1 MWLLIVIC
9 LVGVGLYFY
18 LKKKKKTDNT
28 GGPCDCDAAAPLVC
42 PPGNGNPLFTG
53 LRVVEMCEVVATPVC
68 VRMLADMGADV
79 IKVERPGKG
88 DLCRTL
94 LSKEFESDR
103 PFGSPFD
110 AINTSKRSIVLNIK
124 QTEDFLKFKALLK
137 DADVFVTNT
146 RYPALA
152 KMGLTYEALKDEF
165 PGLIYAHL
173 SAFGTTGPSATEPG
187 FDTTAFWVGTGL
199 SNSIHREGMYSY
211 YPAGF
216 GDALA
221 GSLLFSGICTA
232 LRTKYETGAGMKVD
246 TSLFQTGLYCQSA
259 TLCKAPA
266 AERKTPIYENVTS
279 KVTPMSGSYECK
291 NCEYIHIGPTI
302 SEKESA
308 LEKLETVIPGV
319 AGKSGEA
326 LYDVIAKKLK
336 DMDVQ
341 DAYKMI
347 SGVGVDCCLHN
358 HKQLF
363 PTLTSRDMDRFSKSS
378 SMMKSFAKD
387 VSVIPQLPFDCHCS
401 DKHVPRCRAPYHG
414 QHNEH
419 VEKNGWYPRH
429 EQSVLKTTTNSS
441 HTFSKKPL
449 DGITVVEYSE
459 DDVAASAAAMFAAD
473 LGATVIKVEPP
484 LDGDPWRKIN
494 PEFFE
499 TMNRGKKS
507 VVTEDVISL
516 LENADMFITNVRV
529 SELKSKGLDP
539 SSLSEKYPKLIYGL
553 ITPRGIEG
561 PEDLRSDYLIWYG
574 EGGMCNTMEP
584 APTGYPPQ
592 MGSLM
597 TGGHM
602 WAGLSAALF
611 HRDRTGEGQ
620 LVDTNQF
627 RSATFGT
634 LFLGALFLRTS
645 QFNDFASLDPREVDM
660 ARYFLALAS
669 FQCYKTKDGVWI
681 QLIGVDLLK
690 DVGKLLGAFGL
701 WPAVLKGLFPFIY
714 AFATAKGS
722 LFKKIREVGKFL
734 IPIVENK
741 LGEYTFD
748 ELAAKLDKDGIWFCK
763 VGVSDQMAYHPQVK
777 FLDLLMEAE
786 NGNRILRCPLSVGSL
801 EETALSAPSI

>member
-1 MWLLIVIC
+1 MLWFIILC
-9 LVGVGLYFY
+9 LVSVGLYYY
-18 LKKKKKTDNT
+18 LKKKTKKTDNT
-28 GGPCDCDAAAPLVC
+28 GGPCNNDAAAPLVC
-42 PPGNGNPLFTG
+42 PPGNGNPIFTG

-94 LSKEFESDR
+94 LAKEFESDR
-103 PFGSPFD
+103 PFGSAFD
-110 AINTSKRSIVLNIK
+110 ACNTSKRGIVLNIK
-124 QTEDFLKFKALLK
+124 QTEGFLKLKALLK

-152 KMGLTYEALKDEF
+152 KYGLTYEAIKDEF

-199 SNSIHREGMYSY
+199 SNSIHREGMFSY

-221 GSLLFSGICTA
+221 GSFLFSGICAA

-246 TSLFQTGLYCQSA
+246 TSLFKTGLYCQSA

-266 AERKTPIYENVTS
+266 PERKTPIYKNVTS
-279 KVTPMSGSYECK
+279 RVTPMSGSYECK
-291 NCEYIHIGPTI
+291 NYKYIHIGPTI
-302 SEKESA
+302 TEQEAA

-326 LYDVIAKKLK
+326 LYDIIAKKLK
-336 DMDVQ
+336 EMDVN

-347 SGVGVDCCLHN
+347 SGAGVDCCLHDHEN
-358 HKQLF
+358 LF
-363 PTLTSRDMDRFSKSS
+363 PTMANRDLDRLSKSKS
-378 SMMKSFAKD
+378 TMKSFSHD
-387 VSVIPQLPFDCHCS
+387 VEVIPRLPFDCHSS
-401 DKHVPRCRAPYHG
+401 DKHVARCRAPYHG

-419 VEKNGWYPRH
+419 VEEKGWFPRH
-429 EQSVLKTTTNSS
+429 EKSVLKTVTNASA
-441 HTFSKKPL
+441 TYIKKPL
-449 DGITVVEYSE
+449 DGITVVEYSQ
-459 DDVAASAAAMFAAD
+459 DDVAASAAAMLAAD
-473 LGATVIKVEPP
+473 LGATVIKVEPF
-484 LDGDPWRKIN
+484 DGDPWRKVN

-507 VVTEDVISL
+507 VVTEDVMSL
-516 LENADMFITNVRV
+516 LDNADMFITNVRL

-539 SSLSEKYPKLIYGL
+539 SSISEKYPKLIYGL
-553 ITPRGIEG
+553 ITPRGMEG
-561 PEDLRSDYLIWYG
+561 PEDLRSDYLIWFG
-574 EGGMCNTMEP
+574 EGGMCSTMEP
-584 APTGYPPQ
+584 VPTGYPPQ
-592 MGSLM
+592 LGSLM

-627 RSATFGT
+627 RAATFGT
-634 LFLGALFLRTS
+634 IFLSAFWLRNKV
-645 QFNDFASLDPREVDM
+645 FDDFASLDPRDIDE

-681 QLIGVDLLK
+681 NLIGPDLLK
-690 DVGKLLGAFGL
+690 DVGKLLSAFGL
-701 WPAVLKGLFPFIY
+701 YPPVLTGLPGFIY
-714 AFATAKGS
+714 KFATAKGS
-722 LFKKIREVGKFL
+722 LFRKLREVGKFL

-741 LGEYTFD
+741 LGEYTYD
-748 ELAAKLDKDGIWFCK
+748 QLAEKLNKDGIWFCK

-777 FLDLLMEAE
+777 FLDLLIEGE
-786 NGNRILRCPLSVGSL
+786 KGNRILRTPVSVGGL
-801 EETALSAPSI
+801 EETALSASSI